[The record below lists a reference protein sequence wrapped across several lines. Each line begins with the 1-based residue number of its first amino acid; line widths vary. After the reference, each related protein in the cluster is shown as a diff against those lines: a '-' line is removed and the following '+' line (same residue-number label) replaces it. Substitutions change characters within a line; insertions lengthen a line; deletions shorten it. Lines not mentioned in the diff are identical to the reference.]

1 MKRTPGNGGEG
12 GGHPAERFAA
22 PGSILAGSP
31 LKALMGT
38 ALVGLVAESFAGVHA
53 AFDAGRFRRRAV
65 KGLDELELTGR
76 AARIAA
82 ALAAE
87 LPGEFEEAGP
97 ILIAAL
103 GPELVKTGQNGL
115 APFFYLPHSN
125 YIATR
130 GVGSFDAGM
139 RACYEL
145 TKRFT
150 AEFCVRPFVV
160 AHEARALE
168 LLAEWAEDPNPHVR
182 RLVSE
187 GTRPRLPWAA
197 RLPRVQADPSLTL
210 GLLERLRDD
219 DELYVRRSVANHLA
233 DIAKD
238 HPAVAIATCERWLE
252 EVREAD
258 GERAGWRRWV
268 VRHALR
274 LPAKK
279 GDRHALRVCKIAG
292 GKR

>member
-1 MKRTPGNGGEG
+1 MKRTPGIGGQG

-31 LKALMGT
+31 LKGLMGA
-38 ALVGLVAESFAGVHA
+38 ALVGLVAESFAAVRAG
-53 AFDAGRFRRRAV
+53 FDVARFRRRAL
-65 KGLDELELTGR
+65 KGLDALELTGR
-76 AARIAA
+76 AAHIAA

-87 LPGEFEEAGP
+87 LPAGFEEAGP

-103 GPELVKTGQNGL
+103 GPELAKTGQNGL
-115 APFFYLPHSN
+115 APFFYLPHSQ
-125 YIATR
+125 YIAAR
-130 GVGSFDAGM
+130 GGGSFESGM

-150 AEFCVRPFVV
+150 AEFCIRPFAV
-160 AHEARALE
+160 AHEARALA
-168 LLAEWAEDPNPHVR
+168 LLAEWAGDPNPHVR

-238 HPAVAIATCERWLE
+238 HPTIAIATCERWLD
-252 EVREAD
+252 EVRGAD
-258 GERAGWRRWV
+258 DDRASRRRWV

-279 GDRHALRVCKIAG
+279 GDRHALRLCKLAG